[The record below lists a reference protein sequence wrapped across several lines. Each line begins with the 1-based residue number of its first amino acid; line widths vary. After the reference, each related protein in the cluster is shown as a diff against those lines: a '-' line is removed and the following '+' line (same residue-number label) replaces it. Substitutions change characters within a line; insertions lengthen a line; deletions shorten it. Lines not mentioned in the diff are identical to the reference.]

1 MTPDTAPRRDR
12 LLLVTAAY
20 LALPNLLFVLGWL
33 LPGWAALGA
42 LALAAALVVTW
53 HSAADGAHPLS
64 QGTVAAVALSAAAAA
79 FAAGIGGLT
88 LQVTDYYKH
97 NLMFLDLAVERWP
110 VVYSL
115 PGGGHAYLCYYVAY
129 YLPPGLVGTILS
141 AGGLDLASLAWGLL
155 GVGLAFA
162 WVARLG
168 RDRPVAVLILFLLVD
183 GFAWLPGLL
192 PLAARLGL
200 LDAGALA
207 APWPGGVFSDR
218 FWSFGGPASRLLF
231 PGQLNHLVWTPQHAL
246 PGWLA
251 TACVL
256 DTLERRRPAV
266 HLPSIHAFTVLWSP
280 FVAVGLVPFT
290 ALALLRER
298 RRAVIVAGA
307 LAVVVALPATLYFA
321 GHVPLAH
328 AGWLFGA
335 FAGWRDWL
343 RYVAFLV
350 LSVGVW
356 WGLLAVARQTCG
368 VPDRDGLRIAGFA
381 AAVLVAITTVR
392 IGLNNDWVLHVSSPA
407 LVVVHLA
414 VARTATA
421 AWPKIRRRGSRLLLV
436 VLLFA
441 GAERSVKHW
450 VLAPLGLLP
459 GQVID
464 APIAEARA
472 VAPNIATLEQ
482 DDYLAAQ
489 YLGRTDSFFARVLM
503 RRPAAGPR

>member
-33 LPGWAALGA
+33 SPGWAVPGV
-42 LALAAALVVTW
+42 LALTVALVVTW
-53 HSAADGAHPLS
+53 RSAADGAHPPS
-64 QGTVAAVALSAAAAA
+64 QGTVAAVALLAAVAA
-79 FAAGIGGLT
+79 FAAGIGGVN

-110 VVYSL
+110 VVYAL
-115 PGGGHAYLCYYVAY
+115 PGGGSAYLCYYVAY
-129 YLPPGLVGTILS
+129 YLPASLLGTLLGP
-141 AGGLDLASLAWGLL
+141 AGIDPASLAWGLL
-155 GVGLAFA
+155 GVGLAFG
-162 WVARLG
+162 WIARLG
-168 RDRPVAVLILFLLVD
+168 RDRSVAVLIVFLLVD

-200 LDAGALA
+200 VDPGALA

-251 TACVL
+251 TACVI
-256 DTLERRRPAV
+256 DALERRRPSV
-266 HLPSIHAFTVLWSP
+266 HLPSIHALTVLWSP
-280 FVAVGLVPFT
+280 FVAVGLIPFT

-298 RRAVIVAGA
+298 RRAMIAAGA

-328 AGWLFGA
+328 ADWLFAA
-335 FAGWRDWL
+335 FTGWRDWL
-343 RYVAFLV
+343 TYLAFLV
-350 LSVGVW
+350 SSVGVW
-356 WGLLAVARQTCG
+356 WGLLAVTRRTCG
-368 VPDRDGLRIAGFA
+368 VPDRDGLHMA
-381 AAVLVAITTVR
+381 ALAVAVLVAVTTVR
-392 IGLNNDWVLHVSSPA
+392 LGLNNDWVLHVSSPA

-414 VARTATA
+414 VARAVIA
-421 AWPKIRRRGSRLLLV
+421 AWPKIRRRGSRLLLA
-436 VLLFA
+436 VLLLA

-450 VLAPLGLLP
+450 ILAPLGLLP

-489 YLGRTDSFFARVLM
+489 YLGRTDSFFARVLL